1 MVPFLLE
8 KNMEKLAVEFWGGH
22 KVIPVILTEDIE
34 APCAFCVFIG
44 LNACHNVKCA
54 SIEREDKKEVYFIFD
69 DTEKQTIPMQTY
81 NDTEKRTLSNSAAVI
96 IHTTS
101 GKVLTT
107 TRRNTDILALPGGK
121 EDPGEN
127 ATQAIVRE
135 TAEETGL
142 YLRPELFEPI
152 FSEIVVGNDG
162 RDFYCT
168 TFVYKT
174 AIDESLF
181 AESWSVEDGIKVSFQ
196 TWENLY
202 TGAFVEYNKKAE
214 ENFRRWQATQ

>member
-1 MVPFLLE
+1 M
-8 KNMEKLAVEFWGGH
+8 KNLAVETWGGV
-22 KVIPVILTEDIE
+22 KVIPIVVGSTPN
-34 APCAFCVFIG
+34 PCSICHFDTTGERKNFCEGI
-44 LNACHNVKCA
+44 ACA
-54 SIEREDKKEVYFIFD
+54 DFQREDNIEVYFVLAKSE
-69 DTEKQTIPMQTY
+69 TPAIPQQTY
-81 NDTEKRTLSNSAAVI
+81 VDTSKRTLANSAAVI
-96 IHTTS
+96 IHSTS

-121 EDPGEN
+121 QDAGE
-127 ATQAIVRE
+127 TIHQAIVRE

-142 YLRPELFEPI
+142 NLRSELFVPI
-152 FSEIVVGNDG
+152 FSEIVVGGDG

-168 TFVYKT
+168 TFVYT
-174 AIDESLF
+174 PAVDETMF
-181 AESWSVEDGIKVSFQ
+181 ADIWSVEEGIKVSFQ

>member
-1 MVPFLLE
+1 VPFLLE
-8 KNMEKLAVEFWGGH
+8 KNMEKLAVETWAGF
-22 KVIPVILTEDIE
+22 KVIPIVDNSTHH
-34 APCAFCVFIG
+34 C
-44 LNACHNVKCA
+44 VKCHFNNNNDDYYCDVIRC
-54 SIEREDKKEVYFIFD
+54 SGYERDDKHDVYFVLAESE
-69 DTEKQTIPMQTY
+69 TLTINQQTY
-81 NDTEKRTLSNSAAVI
+81 VDTEKRKLANSAAVI
-96 IHTTS
+96 IHSKS
-101 GKVLTT
+101 GKLLTT

-127 ATQAIVRE
+127 ALQAIVRE

-142 YLRPELFEPI
+142 NLRPELFVPI